1 MRGLIVA
8 LLCAV
13 AVLLWA
19 AAAAPAATSTAAS
32 SAATAAA
39 TTSPASSAAET
50 QTTVTRT
57 VTESAAP
64 GTPVLIT
71 NKTTPPAGY
80 RLTADQ
86 ALAIARKSPVVT
98 AELKKHPNLE
108 PYEYTNG
115 YPNWQVEWFTHS
127 SPQREKLQVYVDD
140 STGAVTQAWTGVQ
153 VAWTMARGYPGAF
166 GRIVNA
172 WYIWLPFCLLFV
184 APFVPW
190 RRRPT
195 LLHLDL
201 VVAVSFFSVSLALF
215 NHAQIGLSVP
225 LIYPPMIYLFVRL
238 VMLAFGKGRPRE
250 PLRTIVPIPWLL
262 VGVVFLM
269 AFRIALNV
277 LDSNVID
284 VGYAG
289 VIGATKLIH
298 GQPLYGG
305 WPTDNA
311 FGDTYGPFNYLVYV
325 PFRAIFGWSGVWDN
339 LPTAHA
345 ASIGFD
351 VATLIALF
359 FVGRRLRSN
368 NLGIVLAYMW
378 AAFPFTLW
386 SLSSNTNDSLVAL
399 MVTLAILVVSSP
411 PARGVAAALAGL
423 TKFAPFVIAPLLL
436 RGTGERLRSRDVA
449 WWVIGFAIT
458 LFLCFLPVLIK
469 HDLGPFWKD
478 SIKYQASRTAPFEI
492 WGLWGHLSIERH
504 LLEGVVVAFALFV
517 CFFPKR
523 RGPIEVAALAGAT
536 IIALQCVTEYW
547 LYSYIMWYFPLV
559 LIALFAY
566 HPEPGE
572 HLETA
577 WQDLEERRIPAASV
591 RVQPAGWTPP
601 PPPAVP

>member
-1 MRGLIVA
+1 VAAVFCALVASAGLLV
-8 LLCAV
+8 
-13 AVLLWA
+13 
-19 AAAAPAATSTAAS
+19 APASR
-32 SAATAAA
+32 AA
-39 TTSPASSAAET
+39 TTSSTSVTGAASRAFTPTTVAPSAAET
-50 QTTVTRT
+50 QTTVTKT
-57 VTESAAP
+57 VTQSVAA

-71 NKTTPPAGY
+71 DKTTPPAGY

-86 ALAIARKSPVVT
+86 ALAIAAKSPVVKR
-98 AELKKHPNLE
+98 ELKKHPNLE
-108 PYEYTNG
+108 PYEYTAG
-115 YPNWQVEWFTHS
+115 YPIWQVNWFSHS
-127 SPQREKLQVYVDD
+127 KPQKEKLQTDVDD
-140 STGAVTQAWTGVQ
+140 STGTVTQAWAGVQ

-172 WYIWLPFCLLFV
+172 WYIWLPICLLFV
-184 APFVPW
+184 APFIPW
-190 RRRPT
+190 RRKPT

-201 VVAVSFFSVSLALF
+201 LVAVSFFSISLALF

-238 VMLAFGKGRPRE
+238 LLLAFGKGRPRE

-262 VGVVFLM
+262 IGIVFLM

-289 VIGATKLIH
+289 VIGADKLIH
-298 GQPLYGG
+298 GSPLYGN
-305 WPTDNA
+305 WPLDNKY
-311 FGDTYGPFNYLVYV
+311 GDTYGPFNYFVYV
-325 PFRAIFGWSGVWDN
+325 PFRLIFGWSGTWDN
-339 LPTAHA
+339 LPAAHA
-345 ASIGFD
+345 ASIAFD

-359 FVGRRLRSN
+359 FVGRRLKSN
-368 NLGIVLAYMW
+368 N
-378 AAFPFTLW
+378 LW

-399 MVTLAILVVSSP
+399 MVTLSILVVTSP

-423 TKFAPFVIAPLLL
+423 TKFAPFVITPLLL
-436 RGTGERLRSRDVA
+436 RGTGERLRTRDVG
-449 WWVIGFAIT
+449 WWVIGFVIT

-469 HDLGPFWKD
+469 HDLGAFWRD
-478 SIKYQASRTAPFEI
+478 SIKYQANRTAPFEI
-492 WGLWGHLSIERH
+492 WGLWGHLNIERH

-517 CFFPKR
+517 CVFPKR

-547 LYSYIMWYFPLV
+547 LYSYTMWYWPLA
-559 LIALFAY
+559 LIGLFAY
-566 HPEPGE
+566 YPEPGE

-577 WQDLEERRIPAASV
+577 WQDLEDRRIPAASV

-601 PPPAVP
+601 APPAV